1 MTQEDSIKTNQ
12 AATVIDFIIK
22 HRTRFSAK
30 LLIWATCGITRALHS
45 NVPANPAG
53 AHIGV
58 LEPLPFLHHI
68 KKCPFYVCVFF
79 FFLWIY
85 NIWLINVYIKTVGTA
100 HWSQDDYFYHF
111 IIMKCNAMSPMVILD
126 FCCADWNVQL
136 SIKDWL
142 ITTHMYLVYLETLC
156 CQKTQRNLPDGQFAN
171 IWKKKKMC
179 VTSSKG
185 KHCTSMYSICV
196 SN

>member
-58 LEPLPFLHHI
+58 LEPVPFLHHI

-79 FFLWIY
+79 FFFM
-85 NIWLINVYIKTVGTA
+85 NIQ
-100 HWSQDDYFYHF
+100 H
-111 IIMKCNAMSPMVILD
+111 
-126 FCCADWNVQL
+126 
-136 SIKDWL
+136 
-142 ITTHMYLVYLETLC
+142 LVDQCLYKHSRYCTLE
-156 CQKTQRNLPDGQFAN
+156 PG
-171 IWKKKKMC
+171 
-179 VTSSKG
+179 
-185 KHCTSMYSICV
+185 
-196 SN
+196 